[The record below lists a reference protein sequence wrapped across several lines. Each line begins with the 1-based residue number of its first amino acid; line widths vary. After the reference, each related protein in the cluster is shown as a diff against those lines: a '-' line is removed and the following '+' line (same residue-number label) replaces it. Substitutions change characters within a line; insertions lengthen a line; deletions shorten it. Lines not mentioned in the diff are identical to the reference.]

1 MSFLRKDVSLVAYRK
16 PFGNFQMTNFSTV
29 PKRQLLSRA
38 FMTSMLAISALLTGC
53 SMEFINAKP
62 ARELKPPP
70 APVGDLYA
78 GWRVFQDKCASCH
91 GTTARGTDQAPDL
104 LPIVGNLN
112 TRQFAE
118 LVLKRYDLG
127 SGLSQEP
134 QDKTTLETRI
144 EEIMRGNEP
153 PIKMPAW
160 QGEPAVNAHVLD
172 LYEYLSA
179 RAEGRIR
186 AERPKR

>member
-1 MSFLRKDVSLVAYRK
+1 MAYRK
-16 PFGNFQMTNFSTV
+16 TFGNFQMTNFSTA

-38 FMTSMLAISALLTGC
+38 FMTSMLVIPALLTGC
-53 SMEFINAKP
+53 SMEFINAKS

-91 GTTARGTDQAPDL
+91 GTTARGADQAPDL

-112 TRQFAE
+112 ARQFAE
-118 LVLKRYDLG
+118 LILKRYDLG
-127 SGLSQEP
+127 IGLSQQS
-134 QDKTTLETRI
+134 QDKTTLDTRI
-144 EEIMRGNEP
+144 AEIMHDNDP
-153 PIKMPAW
+153 PIEMPAW

-172 LYEYLSA
+172 IYEYLSA
-179 RAEGRIR
+179 RAEGLIGI
-186 AERPKR
+186 ERPKR